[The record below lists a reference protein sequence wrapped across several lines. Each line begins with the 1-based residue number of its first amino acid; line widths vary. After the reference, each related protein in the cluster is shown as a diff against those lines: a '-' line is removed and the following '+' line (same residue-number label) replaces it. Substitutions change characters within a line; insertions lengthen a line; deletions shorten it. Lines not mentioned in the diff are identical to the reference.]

1 MKDIESMR
9 MMQYEFNHAADEHE
23 VQKISD
29 EVKQD
34 LEERLED
41 AVYSEF
47 STHEINL
54 LREMGL
60 IRV

>member
-9 MMQYEFNHAADEHE
+9 MMHYEFNHAASEPE
-23 VQKISD
+23 VQKVSD
-29 EVKQD
+29 ELKQD

-47 STHEINL
+47 STHEISL